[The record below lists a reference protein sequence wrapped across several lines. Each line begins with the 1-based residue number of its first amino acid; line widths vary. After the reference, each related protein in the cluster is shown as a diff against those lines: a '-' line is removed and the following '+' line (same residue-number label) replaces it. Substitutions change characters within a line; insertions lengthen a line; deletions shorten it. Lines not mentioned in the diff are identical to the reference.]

1 MYIYI
6 YSWWVWYGCQFRPCS
21 SPSSS
26 QMVKANP
33 SGPPA
38 SRPQAAV
45 AVMKRLD
52 TTQLQASVAFEQLLA
67 THLNRK
73 TTIFG
78 TLNVYIYNW
87 CLCSSWY
94 LIAKQVQKHEEDP
107 DCCLQP
113 DGTYLYRTATGKWET
128 WDQRQHRLQH
138 NQKMAFNRSFRFLAS
153 PKIICPRVST

>member
-1 MYIYI
+1 MIWMSI
-6 YSWWVWYGCQFRPCS
+6 
-21 SPSSS
+21 PSMFKPLLLADGESES
-26 QMVKANP
+26 QRTTCIRAA
-33 SGPPA
+33 SCCCCHEEIGHYPA
-38 SRPQAAV
+38 SGQCCFW
-45 AVMKRLD
+45 
-52 TTQLQASVAFEQLLA
+52 TTFGNTFESKDNHFWN
-67 THLNRK
+67 TEC
-73 TTIFG
+73 
-78 TLNVYIYNW
+78 IYNNW